1 MTFIYK
7 IPFFIP
13 YFFPFFVWKIKSKKI
28 YLTFDDGPI
37 PEITPWILDLL
48 KSYNVKATFFCVG
61 DNISKHHDIFSRI
74 IKEGHSIGNHT
85 FNHINGWKNST
96 KYYLENVMQCE
107 KEINTY
113 YPNHLKIFRPPYGKI
128 KPLQA
133 YQLIKKGYKI
143 VLWDVLSGDYNQN
156 ISPEQC
162 FQNVIKNISP
172 GSIIVFHDNLK
183 AINTLKYVLPKTLEF
198 LSENNFVCKNL

>member
-61 DNISKHHDIFSRI
+61 DNISKHRDIFSRI

-113 YPNHLKIFRPPYGKI
+113 YPNNLKIFRPPYGKI

-143 VLWDVLSGDYNQN
+143 VLWDVLSGDYSQN

>member
-48 KSYNVKATFFCVG
+48 KKHHVKATFFCVG

-74 IKEGHSIGNHT
+74 IQEGHSIGNHT

-107 KEINTY
+107 QEINTY
-113 YPNHLKIFRPPYGKI
+113 YSNNLKIFRPPYGKI

-183 AINTLKYVLPKTLEF
+183 AIENIKYLLPKTLEF